1 MILLYATDLIFTTRI
16 RAEATA
22 AGASVQ
28 VARGVESLRS
38 KLQALSGAGGVTG
51 SPPPS
56 VGDSRTLP
64 GTAALVIVDLD
75 ADAALDAVR
84 AAAECPTRPRVVAF
98 VSHVRADL
106 ASSARDAGAGAVL
119 ARSEF
124 VRRLPEL
131 AREAAP

>member
-22 AGASVQ
+22 AGATIH
-28 VARGVESLRS
+28 VARGVDSLRS
-38 KLQALSGAGGVTG
+38 RLEALSEGA
-51 SPPPS
+51 
-56 VGDSRTLP
+56 
-64 GTAALVIVDLD
+64 AAAALLVIVDLD

-84 AAAECPTRPRVVAF
+84 VSAESQARPQVVAF

-106 ASSARDAGAGAVL
+106 AAAARGAGADQVM

-124 VRRLPEL
+124 VRRLPALVQEHS
-131 AREAAP
+131 A